1 MLLDWCFFGSRS
13 ASQRVAAPSPRQG
26 KIEAMEQF
34 PFHLGGGGG
43 EGTATRRPEMSLK
56 SSDCK
61 SPGHG
66 KIEYFEW
73 KLAVQ
78 TLCFSVFFFPL
89 AMSFIVRVDLINFQ
103 TGCLKSPPTSHTRG
117 HLIISYC
124 SRLFCDVSAKDSK
137 I

>member
-1 MLLDWCFFGSRS
+1 
-13 ASQRVAAPSPRQG
+13 
-26 KIEAMEQF
+26 
-34 PFHLGGGGG
+34 
-43 EGTATRRPEMSLK
+43 MSLK

-66 KIEYFEW
+66 KIEYFEG

-78 TLCFSVFFFPL
+78 TLCFSVFFPL
-89 AMSFIVRVDLINFQ
+89 VMSFIVRVDLINFQ

>member
-1 MLLDWCFFGSRS
+1 MLLDWFFFGSRS

-34 PFHLGGGGG
+34 PFHLGGGGERVRLHVG
-43 EGTATRRPEMSLK
+43 QRWAWNHRIVNHLAMGRSSISNENSQSRRFVFL
-56 SSDCK
+56 
-61 SPGHG
+61 
-66 KIEYFEW
+66 
-73 KLAVQ
+73 
-78 TLCFSVFFFPL
+78 FFFSL

>member
-1 MLLDWCFFGSRS
+1 
-13 ASQRVAAPSPRQG
+13 
-26 KIEAMEQF
+26 
-34 PFHLGGGGG
+34 
-43 EGTATRRPEMSLK
+43 MSLK

-66 KIEYFEW
+66 KIEYFEG

-89 AMSFIVRVDLINFQ
+89 VMSFIVRVDLINFQ

-124 SRLFCDVSAKDSK
+124 SRLFCDVTAKDSK